1 MWARV
6 TLVALAL
13 AGLGATPD
21 AAESAQKSAK
31 DQALYERAL
40 KDCSSPRRANRAWP
54 QVNYARG
61 TYRCVESKTR

>member
-6 TLVALAL
+6 MILALVL

-21 AAESAQKSAK
+21 AAEAKQRSAK
-31 DQALYERAL
+31 DQALYEKAV
-40 KDCSSPRRANRAWP
+40 KDCTSPKRANRAWP
-54 QVNYARG
+54 QINYGRG